1 MALSAG
7 SVEAILRG
15 RFDPAGFVRFDAAM
29 KASHSRANSF
39 EKGYAA
45 SQSRVSAAT
54 AAMGAVA
61 KKAAVGGV
69 AALGYG
75 MVKSVGLAASF
86 EQQLSAL
93 GSVSGATGKQMAS
106 LKKQAMD
113 AGAATKYSALDAA
126 QAQTELAKG
135 GLSVAN
141 IMGGGLNSAL
151 ALAAA
156 GDLDLAD
163 AAAYTAN
170 AMNLFGL
177 KGKDSMKVAD
187 GLATAANATTAD
199 VSDFGYALE
208 EAGAISK
215 TSGLSFEQT
224 VTWLEA
230 LAASGVKGSKG
241 GTAMGS
247 AINQIIN
254 ATPRATALMEKY
266 NLSFF
271 DSSGKMKDT
280 ASIAGMLRKELGG
293 LTGEQR
299 AHILSTIGSS
309 NGLKALT
316 SLYDIGAKGAK
327 RYTDGLTQTGTA
339 AQVAAAKQDN
349 FKGKLE
355 NFKGSVETAGITIGE
370 KLLPKLSAAAVA
382 GTDFINNLSKTG
394 QLEHG
399 AEAVANGFEQAARVV
414 IEFAH
419 AAGGLAGMAAAA
431 AGPLIS
437 LGKALDLGDASKIA
451 AIVAAIAAFKVA
463 RSIIPIVTELGS
475 SIASFGSL
483 AATAFKGGEMKT
495 FGSMMVGALNPVTLA
510 AGGLAVGIGALVMHH
525 QKVAAAARE
534 AAAAE
539 KEFESAITGANSA
552 ALELVDAE
560 KGDLVAKQAATKAQ
574 ATVNRLKREGKTNT
588 KEYKAAVE
596 DLTNKNNQ
604 YSKSTQTLIAA
615 QKTYSD
621 QLKQS
626 ESSATKHL
634 NKNFETAGISK
645 HARDMYSRGSL
656 DQINARA
663 DIAAAGKLTNS
674 PENDKKAAVALRAYT
689 LEMNKAIVTEANLQ
703 RTRKGSVQIQAT
715 QQTALAKTLNGMKGL
730 SKAQKIKLA
739 VDYGTSLNKLGSI
752 KGKVK
757 ELGGMKAVPKLL
769 AADKA
774 SPGILNV
781 VKKLDDYGHT
791 KKVAQILAE
800 SSSASA
806 KVQALKRELAS
817 IPAVKRVQIE
827 VNKLVSSLPKKR
839 AAGRAGTGTEN
850 ALVGEGGGP
859 EYVIDA
865 KTGQGFKTNG
875 PLPIELGPNDYVVP
889 TEARYAARGRQLLR
903 ELQRGLGGRAAGL
916 MAMAAKD
923 LGMETYAK
931 GKKGKKSKNPKGY
944 DKAAAGAMS
953 VDTLTAKRDAIKED
967 LDKAEERAKNKELSK
982 AKRAAAKR
990 NASTLRKKLA
1000 DANKLLKAAK
1010 NFEAQQQKQGELGDI
1025 YSGDAD
1031 VSAGNEDQAGFDAA
1045 KSAEQET
1052 ITARLEKL
1060 NKAVDKL
1067 GGVKKAK
1074 RSKRGRELLQRINE
1088 LKQREQALKA
1098 SKLEVPED
1106 TARADKAAA
1115 LAADLTTLDTAMTQA
1130 GKVLASQAKVAS
1142 QVITKRKELLAFAKQ
1157 GGDAGEIADAKQQLV
1172 QAEESLKDI
1181 RQQQAANK
1189 VSRALASAAL
1199 TQSLTDDLSAVKQQ
1213 LALKQQLYTVAYA
1226 TGDDGLIAEAEGE
1239 LKSAQDAVN
1248 QVRQQMLEVTGAKI
1262 ATAMDEA
1269 GKSIDDQIDVAIS
1282 MLAYQRKY
1290 LEFTQE
1296 VGTDVEI
1303 EQSKQ
1308 SVLAAKQKLEELQA
1322 TAASNK
1328 VAQVVAAAALTAT
1341 LIDDIDAAKQKY
1353 DLQADLYAAAQA
1365 TGDAGEIASATDAL
1379 RSAQDEVT
1387 AITQK
1392 AALDAMERDKAL
1404 AALTTTIT
1412 DDKAAA
1418 QAFATYWA
1426 TQLELAKATGSDELI
1441 ADVASKLKSAQNEAL
1456 AASDAIREQV
1466 DKYFNL
1472 KREVFSQFG
1481 QNYIANGSSGSV
1493 GAATNSKSITINNTY
1508 LKQPEDPHLWSAGVL
1523 NQVEALS

>member
-1 MALSAG
+1 MALNAG

-15 RFDPAGFVRFDAAM
+15 RFDPAGFLRFDAAM

-93 GSVSGATGKQMAS
+93 GSVSGATGKQMAG

-141 IMGGGLNSAL
+141 IMGGGLKSAL

-170 AMNLFGL
+170 AMNQFGM
-177 KGKDSMKVAD
+177 KGKDSIQVAD
-187 GLATAANATTAD
+187 ALATAANATTAD
-199 VSDFGYALE
+199 VGDFGLALTQG
-208 EAGAISK
+208 GAAAE
-215 TSGLSFEQT
+215 TAGLSFKQS

-230 LAASGVKGSKG
+230 MAAAGVKGSDA
-241 GTAMGS
+241 GTSMKAAITQIAKPTDEAANAMG
-247 AINQIIN
+247 
-254 ATPRATALMEKY
+254 EFG
-266 NLSFF
+266 LSFF

-280 ASIAGMLRKELGG
+280 ASIAGMLQSQLGK
-293 LTGEQR
+293 LDNKTR
-299 AHILSTIGSS
+299 LATLSTIAGTDGMRALNALYKTGS
-309 NGLKALT
+309 
-316 SLYDIGAKGAK
+316 DGAK
-327 RYTDGLTQTGTA
+327 RYTAGLSQTGSA
-339 AQVAAAKQDN
+339 AEVAAKKQDN

-399 AEAVANGFEQAARVV
+399 AEAVANGFEYAARVA
-414 IEFAH
+414 IEFGK
-419 AAGGLAGMAAAA
+419 AAGDIAGMAAAA
-431 AGPLIS
+431 AGPLIA
-437 LGKALDLGDASKIA
+437 LGKALDLGDPGKIT
-451 AIVAAIAAFKVA
+451 AIVAGIAAFKIASTV
-463 RSIIPIVTELGS
+463 IPIVTELGS
-475 SIASFGSL
+475 SVATFGSL

-495 FGSMMVGALNPVTLA
+495 FGSMMVGAFNPATIA
-510 AGGLAVGIGALVMHH
+510 AGGLAVGITALVMSH
-525 QKVAAAARE
+525 QKAAEAARK
-534 AAAAE
+534 AAE
-539 KEFESAITGANSA
+539 
-552 ALELVDAE
+552 AE
-560 KGDLVAKQAATKAQ
+560 
-574 ATVNRLKREGKTNT
+574 
-588 KEYKAAVE
+588 KEYKAAIDAANDAAFGVVDAE
-596 DLTNKNNQ
+596 KNESASKREVAAAQKRVNELKAQGKTGTAEYKAAVDASKTANQ
-604 YSKSTQTLIAA
+604 NYSKSLQNTVTA
-615 QKTYSD
+615 QKKYQDEAKKITDSAK
-621 QLKQS
+621 KQVQ
-626 ESSATKHL
+626 EAAKV
-634 NKNFETAGISK
+634 AGI
-645 HARDMYSRGSL
+645 
-656 DQINARA
+656 
-663 DIAAAGKLTNS
+663 DI
-674 PENDKKAAVALRAYT
+674 DKKALKPENAKNLESSVLGLFGKSKGDSKEARELTKALRNYSLAADDA
-689 LEMNKAIVTEANLQ
+689 AISEVNLQ
-703 RTRKGSVQIQAT
+703 RQRKGSVAIIGKQRT
-715 QQTALAKTLNGMKGL
+715 VLAQTLNGMKGL

-739 VDYGTSLNKLGSI
+739 VDYGASLNKLGSV
-752 KGKVK
+752 KGKIK
-757 ELGGMKAVPKLL
+757 ELGGMKAIPKLL

-774 SPGILNV
+774 SPGILKV
-781 VKKLDDYGHT
+781 VKQLNDYGRT
-791 KKVAQILAE
+791 KETAKILAD
-800 SSSASA
+800 SGSATA

-817 IPAVKRVQIE
+817 IPATKRVQITVNQL
-827 VNKLVSSLPKKR
+827 VNKLK
-839 AAGRAGTGTEN
+839 AHEAGRSATGKEN
-850 ALVGEGGGP
+850 ALIGEGRAP
-859 EYVIDA
+859 EYLINS
-865 KTGQGFKTNG
+865 KTGKGFKTNG
-875 PLPIELGPNDYVVP
+875 PLPVQLGPDDYVVP
-889 TEARYAARGRQLLR
+889 TEARYAARGRQLLT
-903 ELQRGLGGRAAGL
+903 ELQRSLGGRAAGL

-923 LGMETYAK
+923 LGMNTYAK
-931 GKKGKKSKNPKGY
+931 GKKGKNPKGY

-953 VDTLTAKRDAIKED
+953 VDTLEAKRDGIKED

-990 NASTLRKKLA
+990 NASKLRKKLA

-1010 NFEAQQQKQGELGDI
+1010 NFEAQQQKQSELGDI

-1031 VSAGNEDQAGFDAA
+1031 VSAGNQDQAGFDAA

-1060 NKAVDKL
+1060 NAAVDKL

-1098 SKLEVPED
+1098 SKLDLPED
-1106 TARADKAAA
+1106 TARADKAAS

-1142 QVITKRKELLAFAKQ
+1142 QIITKRKELLAFAKQ
-1157 GGDAGEIADAKQQLV
+1157 GGDAGEIADARQQLL
-1172 QAEESLKDI
+1172 QAEESLTEI

-1199 TQSLTDDLSAVKQQ
+1199 TRSLTDDLAAVKQQ
-1213 LALKQQLYTVAYA
+1213 LTLKQELYTVAYA

-1296 VGTDVEI
+1296 VGTEVEI

-1322 TAASNK
+1322 TAAANK

-1341 LIDDIDAAKQKY
+1341 LLDDIDAAKQKY

-1379 RSAQDEVT
+1379 RGAQDEVT

-1481 QNYIANGSSGSV
+1481 QNYIANGSSGSI
-1493 GAATNSKSITINNTY
+1493 GAATNSKTITINNTY